1 MIEWQVK
8 RTLDFELTSSST
20 QQMWEKA
27 VCYTIPRIWSG
38 TLTYRTEARLLYSDR
53 GLYFRFD
60 CEDRKLTAT
69 LERDNDDLFTE
80 DVIEVFIWPDE
91 SRRIYFEYEIS
102 PLGKE
107 LTLLIPNPRGTFMGW
122 IPWHYEGD
130 RLIKRDVVVRGG
142 PAQSGAT
149 ITGWT
154 ASFFIPYALL
164 TGLMNEK
171 PTTGSR
177 WRANLYRIDYDE
189 GKPNH
194 WAGAPLT
201 GRTFHAPEQ
210 FGTMVF
216 S

>member
-1 MIEWQVK
+1 MTEWQVA
-8 RTLDFELTSSST
+8 RTLDFDVTSSET
-20 QQMWEKA
+20 QRMWEKA
-27 VCYTIPRIWSG
+27 HCYTLSRLWDG
-38 TLTYRTEARLLYSDR
+38 TLTYRTEARLLYSVR

-69 LERDNDDLFTE
+69 FERDNEDLFKE

-91 SRRIYFEYEIS
+91 RHRIYFEYEIS

-107 LTLLIPNPRGTFMGW
+107 LPLLIPNPRGTFMGW
-122 IPWHYEGD
+122 LPWHYEGE
-130 RLIKRDVVVRGG
+130 RLIKRNVIIHGG
-142 PAQSGAT
+142 VGRPGAA

-164 TGLMNEK
+164 TGLMCEE
-171 PTTGSR
+171 PTAGSR
-177 WRANLYRIDYDE
+177 WRANLYRIDYDD
-189 GKPNH
+189 GSPNH

-216 S
+216 A